1 MLVRVPDEAA
11 AAAVRT
17 HTDQILDELN
27 IKAIELIPRDAKL
40 VSYRIKPNL
49 PVVGKRHGKLIPA
62 IREYLSGADGAAIA
76 AAAERGE
83 THRAVIA
90 GQEVE
95 LEPAMLLIET
105 ESAQGFACAEDEG
118 YLVGLDTTLNPDLE
132 REGVAREL
140 VRIVQD
146 ARKEAGREVSDR
158 IVLGVE
164 GDASVQAAV
173 LAHRRD
179 IMAETLSSKW
189 GWPEGPDVFVKRLDD
204 PFRVEIRIAK
214 AKIDAESNGPDRQ
227 DDIR

>member
-11 AAAVRT
+11 AVAVRT

-49 PVVGKRHGKLIPA
+49 PVVGKRYGKLIPA
-62 IREYLSGADGAAIA
+62 IREYLSSADGAAIA
-76 AAAERGE
+76 VAAERGE
-83 THRAVIA
+83 AHRAVIA

-118 YLVGLDTTLNPDLE
+118 YLVGLDTTLDADLR
-132 REGVAREL
+132 REGLAREI
-140 VRIVQD
+140 VRAVQD
-146 ARKEAGREVSDR
+146 ARKEAGLEVSDR

-164 GDASVQAAV
+164 GDDAVRVSVK
-173 LAHRRD
+173 AHQPY
-179 IMAETLSSKW
+179 IMAETLSSEW
-189 GWPEGPDVFVKRLDD
+189 GWPEGKNVFVKKLTEPD
-204 PFRVEIRIAK
+204 FHVEIRLAK
-214 AKIDAESNGPDRQ
+214 VAGSQ
-227 DDIR
+227 